1 MEKILITGGTGLVGQ
16 HLAKRLI
23 AKGYEV
29 VMLSR
34 HSGEK
39 NGIKLYRWDIK
50 KGEIDHTAFHGVN
63 HVIHLAG
70 AGVAEKRWTK
80 AFKQEI
86 HDSRVRSLKLL
97 FETVKERSVTLKSFV
112 SASGVSIYGLDPEGI
127 MHESHPPAFDFLAKV
142 SLDWEAAAERFE
154 SLGIRTVMLRT
165 GVVLAKESGFIP
177 EVSKPMKFFA
187 GAPLGSGKQ
196 WISWIHIDDLCGIYL
211 KAIEDNTMRGP
222 CNAVAPH
229 PVTNK
234 EITVKIGKRL
244 HRPVWLPPVPAFVLQ
259 LLVGEVTEIL
269 VTGQNVSP
277 QKIEKAGYTFLFPD
291 VDSALDNLL

>member
-80 AFKQEI
+80 AYKQEI
-86 HDSRVRSLKLL
+86 HDSRVRSLRLL

-127 MHESHPPAFDFLAKV
+127 MYESHPPAFDFLAKV